1 MLGPTHALFGLTTLA
16 AVQSLT
22 EFVELHPVRQIP
34 TGLVLCAGAAI
45 LGSLVPDLD
54 AGDSAI
60 KRELGPAGA
69 VVSQGLRLVG
79 VKHRGL
85 THRGL
90 VAGLVL
96 ALSWGLGWR
105 LDYPDL
111 GLAFGLGYL
120 SHLLADGLTRHGIP
134 LLWPWPGQVHLLPR
148 PLRVRT
154 GGPGEVLIFIL
165 VALALA
171 WLLPEIVSVD
181 ELNLFAGRW

>member
-1 MLGPTHALFGLTTLA
+1 MLGHTHALFGLTILA
-16 AVQSLT
+16 AVQALT
-22 EFVELHPVRQIP
+22 GFVAPQP
-34 TGLVLCAGAAI
+34 PSGLVLCAGAAI
-45 LGSLVPDLD
+45 LGSLAPDLD
-54 AGDSAI
+54 AEDSAI
-60 KRELGPAGA
+60 KRELGAAGT

-96 ALSWGLGWR
+96 ALSWGLGR
-105 LDYPDL
+105 HLGYPEV

-120 SHLLADGLTRHGIP
+120 SHLVADGLTWHGIP

-165 VALALA
+165 VGLALV
-171 WLLPEIVSVD
+171 WLLPGLVSAD
-181 ELNLFAGRW
+181 LLSLFAGRW